1 MFANFA
7 IGWRDVQCQGI
18 VSEIQILDSIES
30 AGMKD
35 GAMIFVVSNP
45 VDILTYLA
53 IERLDLPVNKV
64 VGLGTVLSYASAYP
78 AALLLVVVAV
88 NGLIAAMG

>member
-64 VGLGTVLSYASAYP
+64 VGLGTVLDTVRFRSF
-78 AALLLVVVAV
+78 
-88 NGLIAAMG
+88 IANDLKLAKVKDQ